1 MQIASLRRFSVV
13 ETRGIQR
20 QNNGIFAA
28 WRLGARLCFVLLLAG
43 GCKKQAEPQLPGPPE
58 VQVTAAVQRDVPV
71 YQVWI
76 GNLDGS
82 VNTQVRARV
91 SGYLVAQTYR
101 EGSQV
106 KEGELLF
113 QIDPRPLQAAL
124 DQAKGDLA
132 KAEATEKLAAL
143 NLKRAK
149 ELFAGKVTSVQERDT
164 SVADYGTAKAN
175 VQALQ
180 AAVETARLNL
190 DYAQIT
196 SPVDGIA
203 GIAAA
208 QIGDLVG
215 PEAAQSTALTT
226 ISSVDPIKAYVT
238 ITEQDYIEFARRL
251 AAKGDSH
258 LKAEQSLE
266 MVLADGSIYPHQGTF
281 YFADRQVDVT
291 TGAMRVAALFPN
303 KDGLLRPGL
312 FCRVRAQTA
321 TLKDAV
327 LVPEQAVAEL
337 QGNRL
342 VAVVGRDRKVAW
354 RKVELG
360 EREPPWRVIQK
371 GISAEESVVVEGLQK
386 VRDGMV
392 VSPSPWKN
400 APP

>member
-1 MQIASLRRFSVV
+1 M
-13 ETRGIQR
+13 
-20 QNNGIFAA
+20 
-28 WRLGARLCFVLLLAG
+28 
-43 GCKKQAEPQLPGPPE
+43 
-58 VQVTAAVQRDVPV
+58 QVTAAIQRDVPV
-71 YQVWI
+71 YRVWI

-91 SGYLVAQTYR
+91 SGYLIAQNYQDGAR
-101 EGSQV
+101 V

-124 DQAKGDLA
+124 DQARGDLA
-132 KAEATEKLAAL
+132 RAEAAEKLAAL

-190 DYAQIT
+190 YYAQIT

-203 GIAAA
+203 GIATA
-208 QIGDLVG
+208 QIGDFVG
-215 PEAAQSTALTT
+215 PDSAQTTALTT

-251 AAKGDSH
+251 AKEGDDH
-258 LKAEQSLE
+258 REAEQSLE
-266 MVLADGSIYPHQGTF
+266 LILADGSVYPHQGTF

-291 TGAMRVAALFPN
+291 TGAMRVAARFSN
-303 KDGLLRPGL
+303 QDGLLRPGL

-321 TLKDAV
+321 VRKGAI

-337 QGNRL
+337 QGSSL
-342 VAVVGRDRKVAW
+342 VAVVGRDRKVAL
-354 RKVELG
+354 RMVEVG
-360 EREPPWRVIQK
+360 EREPPWRVILK
-371 GISAEESVVVEGLQK
+371 GVNAGETVVVEGTQK
-386 VRDGMV
+386 VRDGME
-392 VSPSPWKN
+392 VSPTSWKN
-400 APP
+400 TPP

>member
-1 MQIASLRRFSVV
+1 M
-13 ETRGIQR
+13 
-20 QNNGIFAA
+20 
-28 WRLGARLCFVLLLAG
+28 RLCLPLLLAW
-43 GCKKQAEPQLPGPPE
+43 GCKKQAKPPQPGPPE
-58 VQVTAAVQRDVPV
+58 VQVTAAIQRDVPV

-132 KAEATEKLAAL
+132 KAEATEKLSAL

-251 AAKGDSH
+251 AKGAAHRES
-258 LKAEQSLE
+258 EQSLE
-266 MVLADGSIYPHQGTF
+266 MILADGSIYPHQGTF

-303 KDGLLRPGL
+303 KNDLLRPGL

-321 TLKDAV
+321 LRVGAV
-327 LVPEQAVAEL
+327 LVPEQAVGEL
-337 QGNRL
+337 QGSSQ
-342 VAVVGRDRKVAW
+342 VAVVGRDRKAAL
-354 RKVELG
+354 RIVEVG
-360 EREPPWRVIQK
+360 EREPPWRVIRK
-371 GISAEESVVVEGLQK
+371 GVDAGETVVVEGTQK
-386 VRDGMV
+386 VRDGME
-392 VSPSPWKN
+392 VSPTPWKN
-400 APP
+400 APQ

>member
-1 MQIASLRRFSVV
+1 MQIPVPGRFPVV
-13 ETRGIQR
+13 ETRNIESP
-20 QNNGIFAA
+20 NAPFWAA
-28 WRLGARLCFVLLLAG
+28 WRLGAGLCCALLLAW
-43 GCKKQAEPQLPGPPE
+43 GCKKAPGPELRGPPE
-58 VQVTAAVQRDVPV
+58 VQVTTAVQRDVPV

-82 VNTQVRARV
+82 VNTQVRPRV
-91 SGYLVAQTYR
+91 SGYLIAQNYQDGAR
-101 EGSQV
+101 V

-124 DQAKGDLA
+124 DQARGDLA
-132 KAEATEKLAAL
+132 RAEAAEKLAAL

-175 VQALQ
+175 VQAQQ

-203 GIAAA
+203 GIATA
-208 QIGDLVG
+208 QIGDFVG
-215 PEAAQSTALTT
+215 PEAALTTALTT

-251 AAKGDSH
+251 AQGDPH
-258 LKAEQSLE
+258 RKAEQSLE
-266 MVLADGSIYPHQGTF
+266 MVLADGSIYPQKGTF

-291 TGAMRVAALFPN
+291 TGAMRVAALFSN

-321 TLKDAV
+321 LRMGAV
-327 LVPEQAVAEL
+327 LVPEQAVSEL
-337 QGNRL
+337 QGSSL
-342 VAVVGRDRKVAW
+342 VAVVGRDRKVAL

-360 EREPPWRVIQK
+360 EREPPWRVVRN
-371 GISAEESVVVEGLQK
+371 GVSAGETVVVEGIQK
-386 VRDGMV
+386 VRDGMEV
-392 VSPSPWKN
+392 AATPWKQ